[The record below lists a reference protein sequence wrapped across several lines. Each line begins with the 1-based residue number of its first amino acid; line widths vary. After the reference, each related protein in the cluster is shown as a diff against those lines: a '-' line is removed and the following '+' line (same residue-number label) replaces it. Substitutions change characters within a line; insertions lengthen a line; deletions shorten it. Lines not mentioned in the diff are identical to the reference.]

1 MNPWFVPL
9 AVASTLCVALFGFA
23 FLAAPRSCEWGLE
36 AYCWAGGAVVVV
48 LLAVSVAAPV
58 SLLLWQRVLLALGLA
73 GAGVLVWLAGLFASN
88 MRIICR
94 LF

>member
-48 LLAVSVAAPV
+48 LLAVSVAAPQHI
-58 SLLLWQRVLLALGLA
+58 LLRQ
-73 GAGVLVWLAGLFASN
+73 AGLVL
-88 MRIICR
+88 R
-94 LF
+94 LQPQHNTTR